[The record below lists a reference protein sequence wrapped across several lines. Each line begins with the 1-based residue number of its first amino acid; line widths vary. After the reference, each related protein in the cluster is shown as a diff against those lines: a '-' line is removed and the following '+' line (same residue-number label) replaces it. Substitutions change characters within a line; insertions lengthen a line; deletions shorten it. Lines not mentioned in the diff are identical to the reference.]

1 MIYVCKYFCV
11 NAIEFPQSANPVS
24 VVIKAQAVLNIRT
37 YKHQLLPSSCFS
49 LADVVY
55 SILYVTLLITK

>member
-24 VVIKAQAVLNIRT
+24 VVIKAQAVLNIRS
-37 YKHQLLPSSCFS
+37 YKRELLPSSCFP

-55 SILYVTLLITK
+55 SILYLILLITK